1 MLSHPPC
8 AGRAPRLAL
17 LLCSLLLASAPPS
30 WAQPAPAPSVAPG
43 TPLYSV
49 EIIVFRA
56 STVGAAED
64 WNAKPAP
71 RGFGAA
77 APHEGPPAQVL
88 RVLGASDY
96 HLGNLESGLRTSGS
110 WLPVAH
116 AAWVQ
121 SASNWG
127 SNGGIALADVGID
140 VPGLSGTVFLERAP
154 IYLHLG
160 FEVTLSAEG
169 NNYAI
174 DEMRSVRYNNALYF
188 DHPAFGIIAV
198 VSPIKRAEG

>member
-1 MLSHPPC
+1 MVSAHP
-8 AGRAPRLAL
+8 
-17 LLCSLLLASAPPS
+17 SS
-30 WAQPAPAPSVAPG
+30 AQPAPAPSVPAG
-43 TPLYSV
+43 AALYNV

-56 STVGAAED
+56 TTVGAAED
-64 WNAKPAP
+64 WSAKPAP

-77 APHEGPPAQVL
+77 SAHEGPSAQVL

-96 HLGNLESGLRTSGS
+96 RLGNIENGLRTSGS
-110 WLPVAH
+110 WRPVAH

-140 VPGLSGTVFLERAP
+140 VPGLSGTVYLERAP

-160 FEVTLSAEG
+160 FDVTLSAEG
-169 NNYAI
+169 SNYAI